1 LQISLHNLQISLSLC
16 RYSYKDTTKIT
27 NCAGKFAYPDIL
39 VIMDYEVIDMVTFLA
54 ILVVLAF
61 LFGLAVLA
69 IAFFKGNAGKTDTI
83 IDDINK
89 K

>member
-1 LQISLHNLQISLSLC
+1 MN
-16 RYSYKDTTKIT
+16 
-27 NCAGKFAYPDIL
+27 
-39 VIMDYEVIDMVTFLA
+39 YEVIDMITFLA

-61 LFGLAVLA
+61 VLGLAVLA